1 MRDFATLAKRA
12 GKDLAFTAAVSAAM
26 SILHRGV
33 LVPLLEKLTPRLKR
47 VSPAAADL
55 LRKAVG
61 MAIGSPYER
70 VKTLL
75 QNAPA
80 GTSAIEVATRAVAAD
95 GAAGCLRRIA
105 QDVCLNLLRGQIT
118 GRLNVRLKPL
128 LKGLAKKV
136 AFLPK
141 SVNDLLTGT
150 VAGAVAL
157 AAVYPIDILRTR
169 IFAGQDDGLLAAVQS
184 CTGGPDGVL
193 GLYRGYGISVA
204 TIVPVRASLVYGQKL
219 FENPSVAV
227 VALFKRCLHLA
238 GLPAHYDD
246 DDKKFGKY
254 VGAQL
259 AAFVPRLWNWPL
271 DTIRRRL
278 QLDDA
283 RKYRGALDCLV
294 VTWRDEGVSALY
306 GGFAWFVLVTPA
318 TWFAIGKLQGLVR
331 KQP

>member
-61 MAIGSPYER
+61 MAIGSPYDR

-80 GTSAIEVATRAVAAD
+80 GTSAIEVATHAVAAD

-105 QDVCLNLLRGQIT
+105 QEVCLNLLRGQIT

-150 VAGAVAL
+150 VSGAIAL

-204 TIVPVRASLVYGQKL
+204 TIVPVRASLVYGPKL
-219 FENPSVAV
+219 EE
-227 VALFKRCLHLA
+227 R
-238 GLPAHYDD
+238 
-246 DDKKFGKY
+246 FGKY
-254 VGAQL
+254 VGGKV